1 MDRASKIRFTK
12 HAVEKFEVLKQYG
25 FEIGKEKV
33 LEVVL
38 QPQRLD
44 ERGGQ
49 FLASKVISRK
59 HALRV
64 IYESRKDFLV
74 IITFYP
80 VRRDRY
86 DL

>member
-1 MDRASKIRFTK
+1 MDRASRIKFTK
-12 HAVEKFEVLKQYG
+12 HATEKFEILKQYG
-25 FEIGKEKV
+25 FEIEKKEV
-33 LEVVL
+33 LESVL

-49 FLASKVISRK
+49 FLATKVISHK

-64 IYESRKDFLV
+64 IYENRKDFLV

-80 VRRDRY
+80 VRRERY